1 MTRKPLTA
9 ALVAAALSLPAL
21 SAAAQGAF
29 VSPPPAAATE
39 TPLRGVRA
47 AIARELP
54 RFGYPD
60 VDVRRLGPSQVAHIH
75 YFVFSN
81 RSQGDIRGAIGAT
94 LRRGLL
100 QRGLER
106 VIR

>member
-1 MTRKPLTA
+1 
-9 ALVAAALSLPAL
+9 
-21 SAAAQGAF
+21 
-29 VSPPPAAATE
+29 
-39 TPLRGVRA
+39 
-47 AIARELP
+47 
-54 RFGYPD
+54 
-60 VDVRRLGPSQVAHIH
+60 VAHIH